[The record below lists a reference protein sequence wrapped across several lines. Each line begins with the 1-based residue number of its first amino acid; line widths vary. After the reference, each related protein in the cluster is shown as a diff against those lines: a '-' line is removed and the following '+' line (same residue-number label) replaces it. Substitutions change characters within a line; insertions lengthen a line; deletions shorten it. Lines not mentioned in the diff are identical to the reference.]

1 MGYIQSISDTM
12 TTDEYFKMKEQIE
25 IDRLFD
31 EAIKEAQQKD
41 LEEINKKE
49 HEEYMF
55 DLFTKVGD
63 LEAELSI
70 MEDLLRKSFN
80 KSNVPTETINDYKK
94 QIKILK
100 GKYTKTRNE
109 LEREIGRENNIK
121 NNGK

>member
-49 HEEYMF
+49 HEEYML

-109 LEREIGRENNIK
+109 LEREIDKENNIK